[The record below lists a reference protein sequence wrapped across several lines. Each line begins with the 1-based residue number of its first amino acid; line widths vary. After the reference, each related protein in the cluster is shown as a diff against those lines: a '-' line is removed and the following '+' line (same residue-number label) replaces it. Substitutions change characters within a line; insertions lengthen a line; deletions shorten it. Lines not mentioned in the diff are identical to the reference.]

1 MESISLTELKRM
13 RAADVKEQG
22 SREITSDGESIG
34 ILVIPTTDFFRGSA
48 IHIGE
53 QSDAQK

>member
-1 MESISLTELKRM
+1 M

-34 ILVIPTTDFFRGSA
+34 ILVIPTTDFFRDSA

>member
-1 MESISLTELKRM
+1 M